1 MYLIRYGSTN
11 TIGGTYCEINPV
23 NRQEFSNKRMATD
36 RAKFGVNK
44 LAE

>member
-1 MYLIRYGSTN
+1 MGVATQLGEHTD
-11 TIGGTYCEINPV
+11 EINPV